1 MNDMTERQR
10 KKAREQ
16 FDRRWR
22 YGIVREWNLSRTQ
35 HGMTQS
41 RRVAE

>member
-22 YGIVREWNLSRTQ
+22 YGIVPEWNLSRTQ
-35 HGMTQS
+35 NGMTQS